1 MLRDKLVGLQYLAAL
16 LSNFNRET
24 SFLVV
29 ILQRFEC
36 FVSRYLLILL
46 KAPAKLYS
54 LQGRYATALFNA
66 ASKSNKLKEVE
77 SEITKIKS
85 FIGKN
90 AEISSFLE
98 NPAIAREAKK
108 SMVESMFAKQ
118 KYSDLTVNLFRAMA
132 EYGRLDNTMKVI
144 ASFEQLMKEYNS
156 VMAVKIISNQVIRFK
171 SRPTELTLL
180 ATFNWYSVQTGRF
193 SSKEIRCRWKETS
206 YNLGSKN
213 AYHFYNIYIKI
224 YY

>member
-1 MLRDKLVGLQYLAAL
+1 M
-16 LSNFNRET
+16 
-24 SFLVV
+24 
-29 ILQRFEC
+29 
-36 FVSRYLLILL
+36 

-66 ASKSNKLKEVE
+66 ASKSKKLKEVE

-98 NPAIAREAKK
+98 NPTIAREAKK
-108 SMVESMFAKQ
+108 SMVESMFSKQ

-156 VMAVKIISNQVIRFK
+156 VVAVKIISNQVIRVK
-171 SRPTELTLL
+171 SKVTELTFL
-180 ATFNWYSVQTGRF
+180 ATFN
-193 SSKEIRCRWKETS
+193 
-206 YNLGSKN
+206 
-213 AYHFYNIYIKI
+213 
-224 YY
+224 